1 MIEFLIVAAY
11 LLVGYF
17 VVGTLKEDLRK
28 PFTVLLVSLLW
39 PFVLA
44 CVAGILVRDWSGVD
58 K

>member
-17 VVGTLKEDLRK
+17 VFGVIKEEQRTLA
-28 PFTVLLVSLLW
+28 TIILVPLFW

-44 CVAGILVRDWSGVD
+44 CAAGIIYRDWAS